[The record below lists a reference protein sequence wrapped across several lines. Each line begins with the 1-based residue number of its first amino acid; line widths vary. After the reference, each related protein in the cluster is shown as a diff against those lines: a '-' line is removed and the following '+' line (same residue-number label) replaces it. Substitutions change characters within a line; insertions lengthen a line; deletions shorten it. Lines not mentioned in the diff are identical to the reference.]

1 MKKKI
6 FNKVKGL
13 AKDFLP
19 IYLFTLIPF
28 FTSCSETWD
37 DHYDSTSSEVMEG
50 SLWQAMQ
57 QNPNLSNFTSV
68 LQAVGYDKSLGGS
81 QVFTVF
87 APTNDCFSKSEAD
100 ALISEYNEQKA
111 RRVRD
116 DDNTVIKEFVQ
127 NHIALYNY
135 SVSSVSNDS
144 ITLMNGKYAVLKNN
158 TIDGRQMLTSNDLY
172 ENGVLFTLGQ
182 KLDYVPSVFEYFRL
196 YPDMDSVAS
205 FLYNSHYYYKEFEA
219 ELSVPGGLENG
230 KTVYLDS
237 VFTQTN
243 ELFDYL
249 GKLSSEDSTYYM
261 VAPTNEL
268 WTKLVEEYEPYFNY
282 AANVE
287 DRDSLAYTNTRMAI
301 MQGTSFSR
309 TFNSDAVL
317 RDSAMS
323 TSAVMNYAYRK
334 SLWGENFHYYQYNN
348 PTKPGGVFSSP
359 NFTNCSNGRVYT
371 VSEWP
376 ISKLE
381 TFGRYRIIEAEGRTS
396 LKEVSTYVEKGEE
409 RPSIEPKNLSVSSD
423 SKFYNKVWNNSFI
436 KYETKLNTMDHIV
449 TYNVENVL
457 SNFGYD
463 IYLVTAPVLANDS
476 NATEAMRLPTI
487 LTCTMLYN
495 NQEGKQQQTQL
506 VKQVETKPDE
516 VDYILLAE
524 DFKFPVSTYGLDE
537 AECSTL
543 LQVSTDVKTTQIR
556 RGTHQR
562 TMYID
567 CVLLVP
573 HGTLTV
579 NDDEVLMYP
588 HGETDLTNSY
598 WIKKR

>member
-1 MKKKI
+1 MITKINKI
-6 FNKVKGL
+6 FYAGLVCCGL
-13 AKDFLP
+13 AVS
-19 IYLFTLIPF
+19 

-37 DHYDSTSSEVMEG
+37 DHYDKASVEVQEG

-57 QNPNLSNFTSV
+57 QNANLSNFTSL

-100 ALISEYNEQKA
+100 ALISEYNAQKA
-111 RRVRD
+111 QRVRD

-135 SVSSVSNDS
+135 SVSSLSNDS

-158 TIDGRQMLTSNDLY
+158 TIDGRKMLTTNALY
-172 ENGVLFTLGQ
+172 KNGVLFTLGE

-196 YPDMDSVAS
+196 NADMDSVAS

-219 ELSVPGGLENG
+219 DLSVPGGIENG

-261 VAPTNEL
+261 VAPTNAL
-268 WTKLVEEYEPYFNY
+268 WTKLVEEYEPYFTY
-282 AANVE
+282 GEKVE

-301 MQGTSFSR
+301 MLGTSFSR
-309 TFNSDAVL
+309 TFNTDAVL

-323 TSAVMNYAYRK
+323 TFSVMNYPRRK
-334 SLWGENFHYYQYNN
+334 NMWGESFHYYQYDD
-348 PTKPGGVFSSP
+348 PTKPGGVFASSD
-359 NFTNCSNGRVYT
+359 FADCSNGRVYK

-376 ISKLE
+376 INKLE
-381 TFGRYRIIEAEGRTS
+381 TFGRYNIIEAEGRTS
-396 LKEVSTYVEKGEE
+396 MKEVSTYTDKGEV
-409 RPSIEPKNLSVSSD
+409 RQSVEPQNLTVSSD
-423 SKFYNKVWNNSFI
+423 NKYYDKVWSNTFI
-436 KYETKLNTMDHIV
+436 KYKPNLTTMDHTV

-476 NATEAMRLPTI
+476 NATEEMRLPTI

-495 NQEGKQQQTQL
+495 NFEGKQQQTQL
-506 VKQVETKPDE
+506 VKQVETKPDD

-524 DFKFPVSTYGLDE
+524 DFKFPVCTYGLDE

-567 CVLLVP
+567 CILLVP
-573 HGTLTV
+573 HGTLIV
-579 NDDEVLMYP
+579 GDDEVLMYP
-588 HGETDLTNSY
+588 HGETTRTNSY